1 MIAQCCYLESY
12 CKENN
17 NDTVPSLTGSLNNDS
32 VYIAISEIR
41 KANLYIIK
49 AKIQDKIIEGKDSLI
64 YLQNKKIEVYK
75 DSYNKMK
82 ETALATERINKN
94 LEESLKRSNRQKVIY
109 GGVAGGLATS
119 LLLFILINK
128 CVKIL
133 YSYYFK

>member
-12 CKENN
+12 CKGNN

-119 LLLFILINK
+119 LLLFILIK
-128 CVKIL
+128 
-133 YSYYFK
+133 

>member
-1 MIAQCCYLESY
+1 MIAQYCCLESY

-17 NDTVPSLTGSLNNDS
+17 NDTVPPFMGSLNKDS
-32 VYIAISEIR
+32 VYIAISEIH

-49 AKIQDKIIEGKDSLI
+49 AKIQDKIIEGKDSII

-94 LEESLKRSNRQKVIY
+94 LEKSLKCSNRQKVIY

-119 LLLFILINK
+119 LLLFILIK
-128 CVKIL
+128 
-133 YSYYFK
+133 

>member
-17 NDTVPSLTGSLNNDS
+17 NDTISSLTGNLNNDS

-49 AKIQDKIIEGKDSLI
+49 AKIQDKIIEGKDSII

-82 ETALATERINKN
+82 ETTLATERINKN
-94 LEESLKRSNRQKVIY
+94 LEESLKRSNRQKVVY

-119 LLLFILINK
+119 LLLFILIK
-128 CVKIL
+128 
-133 YSYYFK
+133 

>member
-17 NDTVPSLTGSLNNDS
+17 NDTVPYLTGSLNNDS

-119 LLLFILINK
+119 LLLFILIK
-128 CVKIL
+128 
-133 YSYYFK
+133 

>member
-119 LLLFILINK
+119 LLLFILIK
-128 CVKIL
+128 
-133 YSYYFK
+133 

>member
-1 MIAQCCYLESY
+1 MIVQCYCLESY
-12 CKENN
+12 CKENKT
-17 NDTVPSLTGSLNNDS
+17 DTVPSLMGSLTKDS

-119 LLLFILINK
+119 LLLFILIK
-128 CVKIL
+128 
-133 YSYYFK
+133 

>member
-82 ETALATERINKN
+82 ETALAAERINKN

-109 GGVAGGLATS
+109 GGVAGSLATS
-119 LLLFILINK
+119 LLLFILIK
-128 CVKIL
+128 
-133 YSYYFK
+133 

>member
-1 MIAQCCYLESY
+1 MKWIKLIILVMIAQCCYLESY

-94 LEESLKRSNRQKVIY
+94 LEESLKRSNRQKIIY
-109 GGVAGGLATS
+109 GGVAGSLATS
-119 LLLFILINK
+119 LLLFILIK
-128 CVKIL
+128 
-133 YSYYFK
+133 

>member
-1 MIAQCCYLESY
+1 MIAQCYCLESY
-12 CKENN
+12 CKNN
-17 NDTVPSLTGSLNNDS
+17 NDTVPFFTGSLNKDS

-49 AKIQDKIIEGKDSLI
+49 AKIQDKIIEGKDSVI
-64 YLQNKKIEVYK
+64 YLQNKKIEIYE

-94 LEESLKRSNRQKVIY
+94 LEESLKRSNRQKIIY

-119 LLLFILINK
+119 LLLFILIK
-128 CVKIL
+128 
-133 YSYYFK
+133 

>member
-1 MIAQCCYLESY
+1 MIVQCCYLESY

-17 NDTVPSLTGSLNNDS
+17 NDIVPTLTGSLNNDS

-49 AKIQDKIIEGKDSLI
+49 AKIQDKIIESKDSLI

-109 GGVAGGLATS
+109 GGVAGSLATS
-119 LLLFILINK
+119 LLLFILIK
-128 CVKIL
+128 
-133 YSYYFK
+133 